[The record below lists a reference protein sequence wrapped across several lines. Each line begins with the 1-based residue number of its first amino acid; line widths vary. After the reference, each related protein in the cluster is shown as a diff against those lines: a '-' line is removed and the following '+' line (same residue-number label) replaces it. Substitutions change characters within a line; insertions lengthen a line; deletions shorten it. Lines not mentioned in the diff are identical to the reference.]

1 MATEKQIAANRLNA
15 QKSTGP
21 RTEAGRNT
29 SRLNAVK
36 HGLTGQLDVM
46 TDDERQARDTFM
58 AGIIDS
64 LKPADALERQ
74 LAHSIADGYWRINR
88 VSAIENNF
96 FAHRPEGPLCALGGG
111 SDAHN
116 QELDS
121 AGESVDPAIDRALAP
136 ALTFAKHS
144 ERFQLLGVY
153 EMRLHRKVRL
163 DLKQLRDVQ
172 ATRRAEEA
180 RNAEQKQAADR
191 RAFEESCALLELNL
205 RQDDQLDLDGKFT
218 HPNGFVYSIPKLLNA
233 MAVNRRMQH
242 ARKNVATNPFTVDEL
257 ESLLPTQP
265 TQ

>member
-1 MATEKQIAANRLNA
+1 MPTEKQIEANRVNA

-36 HGLTGQLDVM
+36 HGLTGHLDVM
-46 TDDERQARDTFM
+46 TDDERHARDTFM

-88 VSAIENNF
+88 ASAIENNF
-96 FAHRPEGPLCALGGG
+96 FAA
-111 SDAHN
+111 DAHN
-116 QELDS
+116 QEPGS
-121 AGESVDPAIDRALAP
+121 PAESEDPEINQALAP
-136 ALTFAKHS
+136 ALTFINHP

-163 DLKQLRDVQ
+163 DLQQLRDIQ
-172 ATRRAEEA
+172 ATRRADEA
-180 RNAEQKQAADR
+180 KNAEQEQAATR
-191 RAFEESCALLELNL
+191 RAFDESCALLELNL

-218 HPNGFVYSIPKLLNA
+218 HPNGFVYSIPKLLHA

-242 ARKNVATNPFTVDEL
+242 ARKNVATNPFTVDQL